1 MTIST
6 RRLSDVLAST
16 ESGRLYRIEV
26 FLRAEMPGTAA
37 ARPSAARPDAAR
49 PDAARPDAARPDAA
63 RPDAARYIHRT
74 TEGELVLPLDRNR
87 YRLKSGEVLTALA
100 PPLSES

>member
-26 FLRAEMPGTAA
+26 FLRADREEAATA
-37 ARPSAARPDAAR
+37 P

-63 RPDAARYIHRT
+63 RPDAARYIFRT
-74 TEGELVLPLDRNR
+74 TDGECVLPLDRNR
-87 YRLKSGEVLTALA
+87 YRLRSGEVLTALA
-100 PPLSES
+100 PPRHEA

>member
-26 FLRAEMPGTAA
+26 FLRTEEPGHV
-37 ARPSAARPDAAR
+37 ARPDV
-49 PDAARPDAARPDAA
+49 A
-63 RPDAARYIHRT
+63 RPDAARYILRT
-74 TEGELVLPLDRNR
+74 TEGELVVPLDRNR

-100 PPLSES
+100 PPPHDA

>member
-49 PDAARPDAARPDAA
+49 PDAAR
-63 RPDAARYIHRT
+63 YIHRT

-100 PPLSES
+100 PPLSDL

>member
-26 FLRAEMPGTAA
+26 FLRAEEPGAA
-37 ARPSAARPDAAR
+37 ALQADAAR
-49 PDAARPDAARPDAA
+49 PNAARPN
-63 RPDAARYIHRT
+63 AARYIHRT

-100 PPLSES
+100 PPLSDL

>member
-1 MTIST
+1 MAISI

-26 FLRAEMPGTAA
+26 FLQADDPGTVDPPPAA
-37 ARPSAARPDAAR
+37 K
-49 PDAARPDAARPDAA
+49 
-63 RPDAARYIHRT
+63 RYILRT
-74 TEGELVLPLDRNR
+74 SEGERVIALGDKR

-100 PPLSES
+100 PQQAPPPS

>member
-26 FLRAEMPGTAA
+26 FLKAEEPGA
-37 ARPSAARPDAAR
+37 
-49 PDAARPDAARPDAA
+49 AARPDAARPDAA
-63 RPDAARYIHRT
+63 RPDAARYILRT
-74 TEGELVLPLDRNR
+74 TEGERVLPLDRNR

-100 PPLSES
+100 PPRHDV

>member
-26 FLRAEMPGTAA
+26 FLRAEMPGTA
-37 ARPSAARPDAAR
+37 
-49 PDAARPDAARPDAA
+49 AARPDAA

>member
-26 FLRAEMPGTAA
+26 FLRAEEPGAA
-37 ARPSAARPDAAR
+37 ALQA
-49 PDAARPDAARPDAA
+49 DAARPDAA

-100 PPLSES
+100 PPLSDL

>member
-1 MTIST
+1 MTISI

-26 FLRAEMPGTAA
+26 FLHADGPHAA
-37 ARPSAARPDAAR
+37 AHPS
-49 PDAARPDAARPDAA
+49 
-63 RPDAARYIHRT
+63 DAARYILRT
-74 TEGELVLPLDRNR
+74 SDGECVLALDRNR

-100 PPLSES
+100 PPGHEA

>member
-1 MTIST
+1 MTISI

-26 FLRAEMPGTAA
+26 FLRAGEPGGT
-37 ARPSAARPDAAR
+37 AARPDTAR

-63 RPDAARYIHRT
+63 RPDAARYILRT
-74 TEGELVLPLDRNR
+74 TEGERVLPLDRNR
-87 YRLKSGEVLTALA
+87 YRLKSGEVLTALT
-100 PPLSES
+100 PPRHDI